1 MRIFMLIL
9 SLIAAAACVF
19 LNVLGYNGT
28 LSQVEFILISAA
40 VEILL
45 CLLLGHFM
53 FRTYANRKRAKTQAQ
68 ELTNTQAA
76 LQLAQNEAAQ
86 AKEATAAATAAR
98 DAAEARAEAAQAKAA
113 QAKADALAQVQK
125 ARLDATLSQAPVSAQ
140 DTQPL
145 DAASTADDDD
155 LGKTTLYTAP
165 LV

>member
-68 ELTNTQAA
+68 ELTNAQAA
-76 LQLAQNEAAQ
+76 LQLAQQEARSAREAA
-86 AKEATAAATAAR
+86 AAATAAR
-98 DAAEARAEAAQAKAA
+98 D
-113 QAKADALAQVQK
+113 DALAQAAS
-125 ARLDATLSQAPVSAQ
+125 ARQTTAAPASQQYEPQA
-140 DTQPL
+140 TQPL
-145 DAASTADDDD
+145 PAANTDQADP
-155 LGKTTLYTAP
+155 LGTTTLYRAP
-165 LV
+165 LA

>member
-68 ELTNTQAA
+68 ELTNAQAA
-76 LQLAQNEAAQ
+76 LQLAQQETRSARETA
-86 AKEATAAATAAR
+86 AAATAAR
-98 DAAEARAEAAQAKAA
+98 D
-113 QAKADALAQVQK
+113 DALAQAAS
-125 ARLDATLSQAPVSAQ
+125 ARQTTPARASQQYEPQA
-140 DTQPL
+140 TQPL
-145 DAASTADDDD
+145 PTANTDQADP
-155 LGKTTLYTAP
+155 LGTTTLYRSP
-165 LV
+165 LA

>member
-53 FRTYANRKRAKTQAQ
+53 FRTYANRKRAKDQAQ
-68 ELTNTQAA
+68 ELTNAQAA
-76 LQLAQNEAAQ
+76 LQLAQQEARSARET
-86 AKEATAAATAAR
+86 AAAATAAR
-98 DAAEARAEAAQAKAA
+98 DAAEARAQAASARQTAPAPASQQYEPQA
-113 QAKADALAQVQK
+113 
-125 ARLDATLSQAPVSAQ
+125 
-140 DTQPL
+140 TQPL
-145 DAASTADDDD
+145 PTANTDQADP
-155 LGKTTLYTAP
+155 LGTTTLYRSP
-165 LV
+165 LA

>member
-53 FRTYANRKRAKTQAQ
+53 FRTYANRKRAKAQAQ
-68 ELTNTQAA
+68 ELTNAQAA
-76 LQLAQNEAAQ
+76 LQLAQQEARSARET
-86 AKEATAAATAAR
+86 AAAATAAR
-98 DAAEARAEAAQAKAA
+98 D
-113 QAKADALAQVQK
+113 DALAQAAS
-125 ARLDATLSQAPVSAQ
+125 ARQTTPAPASQQYEPQA
-140 DTQPL
+140 TQPL
-145 DAASTADDDD
+145 PTANTDQADP
-155 LGKTTLYTAP
+155 LGTTTLYQAP

>member
-53 FRTYANRKRAKTQAQ
+53 FRTYANRKRAKAQAQ
-68 ELTNTQAA
+68 ELTNAQAA
-76 LQLAQNEAAQ
+76 LQLAQQEARSARET
-86 AKEATAAATAAR
+86 AAAATAAR
-98 DAAEARAEAAQAKAA
+98 D
-113 QAKADALAQVQK
+113 DALAQAAS
-125 ARLDATLSQAPVSAQ
+125 ARQTTPAPASQQYEPQA
-140 DTQPL
+140 TQPL
-145 DAASTADDDD
+145 PTANTDQDDP
-155 LGKTTLYTAP
+155 LGTTTLYQAP

>member
-76 LQLAQNEAAQ
+76 LQLAQQEARSARET
-86 AKEATAAATAAR
+86 AAAATAAR
-98 DAAEARAEAAQAKAA
+98 D
-113 QAKADALAQVQK
+113 DALAQAAS
-125 ARLDATLSQAPVSAQ
+125 ARQTTPAPASQQYEPQATQA
-140 DTQPL
+140 TQPL
-145 DAASTADDDD
+145 PTANTDQADP
-155 LGKTTLYTAP
+155 LGTTTLYRSP
-165 LV
+165 LA

>member
-9 SLIAAAACVF
+9 SLIAAAACGF

-68 ELTNTQAA
+68 ELTNAQAA
-76 LQLAQNEAAQ
+76 LQLAQNE
-86 AKEATAAATAAR
+86 
-98 DAAEARAEAAQAKAA
+98 AA

-145 DAASTADDDD
+145 DAASTADDD

>member
-28 LSQVEFILISAA
+28 LSWLQFILITAA

-53 FRTYANRKRAKTQAQ
+53 FRTYANHKRAKTQAQ

-98 DAAEARAEAAQAKAA
+98 DAAEAA

>member
-68 ELTNTQAA
+68 ELTNAQAA
-76 LQLAQNEAAQ
+76 LQLAQQEARSARET
-86 AKEATAAATAAR
+86 AAAATAAR
-98 DAAEARAEAAQAKAA
+98 D
-113 QAKADALAQVQK
+113 DALAQTAS
-125 ARLDATLSQAPVSAQ
+125 ARQTAPAPASQQYEPQA
-140 DTQPL
+140 TQPL
-145 DAASTADDDD
+145 PTANTDQADP
-155 LGKTTLYTAP
+155 LGTTTLYQAP

>member
-76 LQLAQNEAAQ
+76 LQLAQQEARSARET
-86 AKEATAAATAAR
+86 AAAATAAR
-98 DAAEARAEAAQAKAA
+98 D
-113 QAKADALAQVQK
+113 DALAQAAS
-125 ARLDATLSQAPVSAQ
+125 ARQTTPAPASQQYEPQA
-140 DTQPL
+140 TQPL
-145 DAASTADDDD
+145 PTANTDQADP
-155 LGKTTLYTAP
+155 LGTTTLYQAP

>member
-53 FRTYANRKRAKTQAQ
+53 FRTYANRKRAKIQAQ

-98 DAAEARAEAAQAKAA
+98 DEARAEAA

-145 DAASTADDDD
+145 DAASTAADDD

>member
-53 FRTYANRKRAKTQAQ
+53 FRTYANRKRAKIQAQ

-98 DAAEARAEAAQAKAA
+98 DEALARAQAASARQTAPAPASQQYEPQA
-113 QAKADALAQVQK
+113 
-125 ARLDATLSQAPVSAQ
+125 
-140 DTQPL
+140 TQPL
-145 DAASTADDDD
+145 PTANTDQSDA
-155 LGKTTLYTAP
+155 LGTTTLYRSP
-165 LV
+165 LA

>member
-68 ELTNTQAA
+68 ELTNAQAA
-76 LQLAQNEAAQ
+76 LQLAQQEARSAREAA
-86 AKEATAAATAAR
+86 AAATATR
-98 DAAEARAEAAQAKAA
+98 D
-113 QAKADALAQVQK
+113 DALAQAAS
-125 ARLDATLSQAPVSAQ
+125 ARQTAPAPASQQYEPQA
-140 DTQPL
+140 TQPL
-145 DAASTADDDD
+145 PTANTDQSDA
-155 LGKTTLYTAP
+155 LGTTTLYRSP
-165 LV
+165 LA

>member
-28 LSQVEFILISAA
+28 LSWLQFILISAA

-53 FRTYANRKRAKTQAQ
+53 FRTYANRKRAKIQAQ

-98 DAAEARAEAAQAKAA
+98 DEALARAQAASARQTAPAPASQQYEPQA
-113 QAKADALAQVQK
+113 
-125 ARLDATLSQAPVSAQ
+125 
-140 DTQPL
+140 TQPL
-145 DAASTADDDD
+145 PTANTDQSDA
-155 LGKTTLYTAP
+155 LGTTTLYRSP
-165 LV
+165 LA

>member
-53 FRTYANRKRAKTQAQ
+53 FRTYANRKRAKAQAQ
-68 ELTNTQAA
+68 ELTNAQAA
-76 LQLAQNEAAQ
+76 LQLAQQEARSARET
-86 AKEATAAATAAR
+86 AAAATAAR
-98 DAAEARAEAAQAKAA
+98 D
-113 QAKADALAQVQK
+113 DALAQAAS
-125 ARLDATLSQAPVSAQ
+125 ARQTAPAPASQQYEPQA
-140 DTQPL
+140 TQPL
-145 DAASTADDDD
+145 PTANTDQADP
-155 LGKTTLYTAP
+155 LGTTTLYRSP
-165 LV
+165 LA

>member
-53 FRTYANRKRAKTQAQ
+53 FRTYANRKRAKAQAQ
-68 ELTNTQAA
+68 ELTNAQAA
-76 LQLAQNEAAQ
+76 LQLAQQEARSARET
-86 AKEATAAATAAR
+86 AAAATAAR
-98 DAAEARAEAAQAKAA
+98 D
-113 QAKADALAQVQK
+113 DALAQAAS
-125 ARLDATLSQAPVSAQ
+125 ARQTTPAPASQQYEPQA
-140 DTQPL
+140 TQPL
-145 DAASTADDDD
+145 PTANTDQADP
-155 LGKTTLYTAP
+155 LGTTTLYRSP
-165 LV
+165 LA

>member
-68 ELTNTQAA
+68 ELTNAQAA
-76 LQLAQNEAAQ
+76 LQLAQQEARSARET
-86 AKEATAAATAAR
+86 AAAATAAR
-98 DAAEARAEAAQAKAA
+98 D
-113 QAKADALAQVQK
+113 DALAQAAS
-125 ARLDATLSQAPVSAQ
+125 ARQTAPAPASQQYEPPA
-140 DTQPL
+140 TQPL
-145 DAASTADDDD
+145 PTANTDQADP
-155 LGKTTLYTAP
+155 LGTTTLYQAP

>member
-53 FRTYANRKRAKTQAQ
+53 FRTYANRKRAKIQAQ

-98 DAAEARAEAAQAKAA
+98 DAAEARAEAASARQTAPAPASQQYEPQA
-113 QAKADALAQVQK
+113 
-125 ARLDATLSQAPVSAQ
+125 
-140 DTQPL
+140 TQPL
-145 DAASTADDDD
+145 PTANTDQADP
-155 LGKTTLYTAP
+155 LGTTTLYRSP
-165 LV
+165 LA

>member
-76 LQLAQNEAAQ
+76 LQLAQQEARSARET
-86 AKEATAAATAAR
+86 AAAATAAR
-98 DAAEARAEAAQAKAA
+98 D
-113 QAKADALAQVQK
+113 DALAQAAS
-125 ARLDATLSQAPVSAQ
+125 ARQTTPAPASQQYEPQA
-140 DTQPL
+140 TQPL
-145 DAASTADDDD
+145 PTANTDQADP
-155 LGKTTLYTAP
+155 LGTTTLYRSP
-165 LV
+165 LA

>member
-98 DAAEARAEAAQAKAA
+98 DAAEAA